1 MPASVYHRALLTQ
14 PGRIAGLRVRPFSCW
29 HLMVLE
35 TLENRFVVGGQ
46 RRLDDLVQV
55 LLVCRDSYQ
64 PAATRPLPSFDRF
77 QASRVWRGWLA
88 FLLLIRPWQRHVA
101 RVEEYLEAYGQ
112 TPAYW
117 HGDNNTPSKI
127 PLGLCVASRLFP
139 VVGEQRAWNM
149 PFSLACCY
157 KAAFDERDGAS
168 LADEEIAE
176 AEAAFAKAG
185 LN

>member
-35 TLENRFVVGGQ
+35 SLGNRFIVGGQ
-46 RRLDDLVQV
+46 RRLDDLVQM

-77 QASRVWRGWLA
+77 QASPVWRGWLA
-88 FLLLIRPWQRHVA
+88 LLLLIRPWQKQIQ
-101 RVEEYLEAYGQ
+101 RVESYIEAYSE

-117 HGDNNTPSKI
+117 QTESSTPSKT
-127 PLGLCVASRLFP
+127 PLGLCIAARLIP
-139 VVGEQRAWNM
+139 VVGESRAWNM
-149 PFSLACCY
+149 PFSLACAY
-157 KAAFDERDGAS
+157 KAAMDERDGAH
-168 LADEEIAE
+168 LADEDIAE
-176 AEAAFAKAG
+176 AEVAFAKAG